1 MFAQHSVGRKAA
13 PCCRLPPLV
22 APNLCSVGL
31 SEAWITLGVSTY
43 FQLACGLC
51 AGHLVE
57 MVRPSH
63 VAVAVS
69 LPSLPLLPGAAAAVQ
84 AGYVSSLEA
93 SNRQAGGAIANLGE
107 VANHPLF
114 PLLLDPQTAGGL
126 LASVPQG
133 KAEEC
138 LQALHHAGYSK
149 AAIIGRV
156 RKANESGRALK
167 WL

>member
-1 MFAQHSVGRKAA
+1 VVQK
-13 PCCRLPPLV
+13 RLSLLPLAPLV
-22 APNLCSVGL
+22 VPHLCSVGL
-31 SEAWITLGVSTY
+31 NEAWITLDVFTC
-43 FQLACGLC
+43 FKLPCGLC

-63 VAVAVS
+63 VAVTVS
-69 LPSLPLLPGAAAAVQ
+69 LPSLPLLPGAASAVQ

-107 VANHPLF
+107 VAANPLF

-126 LASVPQG
+126 LASVPQAA
-133 KAEEC
+133 AEEC
-138 LQALHHAGYSK
+138 LQALHRAGYSE

-156 RKANESGRALK
+156 REAKESGRALK